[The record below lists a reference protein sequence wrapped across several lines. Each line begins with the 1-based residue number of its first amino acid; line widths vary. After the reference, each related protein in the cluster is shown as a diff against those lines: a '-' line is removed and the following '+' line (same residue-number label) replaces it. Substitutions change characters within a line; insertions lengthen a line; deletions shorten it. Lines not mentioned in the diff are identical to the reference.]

1 MLSQVP
7 STQQWLSQFMPE
19 HRDIAE
25 TLLDNLLVVSS
36 EEMRNDLKVFIE
48 GLATEGSE
56 KAALLPIREVS
67 EGESIYDSEDHTR
80 TPLLQASEESLGS
93 EAFISNLYTEL
104 TRSKPMQFLQ
114 QRNGDRSFPPSI
126 SFLRENKYKHLFL
139 VDDLIG
145 SGDRVVSYLDAL
157 LNNKTI
163 NSWVSYGFLR
173 IHIVSFMATKRG
185 YAVVSSAIR
194 RRKNITL
201 NVMHRAPSLTD
212 LPESDDIL
220 QLCRAY
226 AKKGTRYPLGYKDSA
241 VRVVFTHSA
250 PNNLPSILY
259 QNVHKK
265 YRPDNVPS
273 LKATQWIALFPR
285 RSIPNQFKQD
295 IVMLKERN
303 SPRYDLK
310 RLIILVSE
318 KVNSRETLA
327 IVMNKQSAYI
337 QILIDLGIRF
347 GLLKEERTG
356 LSVTSMGQVE
366 LQSKSLTNHPIERNK
381 NFYYPVY

>member
-1 MLSQVP
+1 MLSQLP

-19 HRDIAE
+19 HRDIARV
-25 TLLDNLLVVSS
+25 LLDNLLIVSS

-48 GLATEGSE
+48 SLATEGSE
-56 KAALLPIREVS
+56 KAALLPIREVTD
-67 EGESIYDSEDHTR
+67 GESIYDLEDQTC

-104 TRSKPMQFLQ
+104 TRSKPQQFLQ
-114 QRNGDRSFPPSI
+114 QRDGDRLFPPSI
-126 SFLRENKYKHLFL
+126 SFLREEKYKHLFL

-157 LNNKTI
+157 LSNRTI

-185 YAVVSSAIR
+185 LSVVSSAIR

-201 NVMHRAPSLTD
+201 DVMYQAPSLTD
-212 LPESDDIL
+212 LPESEDIL

-250 PNNLPSILY
+250 PNNLPSILH
-259 QNVHKK
+259 QNVYKR

-273 LKATQWIALFPR
+273 LKSTQWTALFPR

-295 IVMLKERN
+295 IVMLKEKN

-310 RLIILVSE
+310 RVIILVSKE
-318 KVNSRETLA
+318 VNNREALA
-327 IVMNKQSAYI
+327 TVMNKQSAYI
-337 QILIDLGIRF
+337 QTLIDLGIRL
-347 GLLKEERTG
+347 GLIKECQSG
-356 LSVTSMGQVE
+356 LSVTSIGQVE
-366 LQSKSLTNHPIERNK
+366 LQSKSLSNYHVEKNR
-381 NFYYPVY
+381 NFYYPV